1 MVEETPRETLIEEF
15 VARIQKGLSYRKA
28 LAALLLA
35 GIRNIQ
41 PRPSVGFKFHAVL
54 VVHSAHQIAQASPA
68 VDRWLPILWALD
80 HFKASQAADAR
91 EGDWTMSAA
100 DPRVVRPHTDMARAF
115 TEAMDRWD
123 ETAADAVAATL
134 AEHATP
140 EECFELFARYAA
152 RDIRSIGHKAIYVA
166 NGWRTLETIGWQHAA
181 PVLRSLAYALLAR
194 EGSDPLK
201 GDDRVD
207 RPWRR
212 NRDLAARIESGWV
225 SGKADSK
232 ATADMLDLLR
242 RGDESETADGVL
254 DLIHRGVG
262 AESVWD
268 ALMAGAAELLMRN
281 PGIFSLH
288 AVTTANAMRT
298 LYERSTSDETRR
310 MILLQFASFLP
321 FYRRGSGSDVRIDQ
335 LVPLEESAGPTVED
349 ICGAI
354 GRDNSAAARQVL
366 SYLARSSSP
375 KALFDALNRLVFLKG
390 NDSHDYKFSAA
401 ALEDYYRLSPDWRDR
416 YLAASVFWLNGHGA
430 PDNGLVTRARHALGS

>member
-1 MVEETPRETLIEEF
+1 MVEETPRESLLEE
-15 VARIQKGLSYRKA
+15 VGARIRTGISYREV
-28 LAALLLA
+28 LAALFLA

-54 VVHSAHQIAQASPA
+54 VVYSAHQIAQASA
-68 VDRWLPILWALD
+68 AEDRWLPVLWALD
-80 HFKASQAADAR
+80 HFKASQERDAR
-91 EGDWTMSAA
+91 EGDWTMSAPNPSA
-100 DPRVVRPHTDMARAF
+100 APRGTDAVRAF

-123 ETAADAVAATL
+123 EAAADAAAAAL
-134 AEHATP
+134 SERAGP

-166 NGWRTLETIGWQHAA
+166 NGWRTLETIGWQHAQ

-212 NRDLAARIESGWV
+212 NRELAARLESGWMT
-225 SGKADSK
+225 GEADPK
-232 ATADMLDLLR
+232 ATVDMLDLLR

-254 DLIHRGVG
+254 DLLHRRVG

-268 ALMAGAAELLMRN
+268 GLMAGAAELLMRN

-298 LYERSTSDETRR
+298 IYERSTSDETKR
-310 MILLQFASFLP
+310 MLLLQFASFLP
-321 FYRRGSGSDVRIDQ
+321 FYRRGSGSSVRVDE
-335 LVPLEESAGPTVED
+335 LAPLEETEPTVED
-349 ICGAI
+349 ICAAI
-354 GRDNSAAARQVL
+354 GSDNTTAARKVL
-366 SYLARSSSP
+366 TYLGRSTSP
-375 KALFDALNRLVFLKG
+375 RPLFDALNRLVFVKG

-401 ALEDYYRLSPDWRDR
+401 VLEDFSLLSPAWRNR
-416 YLAASVFWLNGHGA
+416 YLAAGVFWLNGLQA
-430 PDNGLVTRARHALGS
+430 PDNDLVSRARSALGG